1 MSGTAR
7 EQPNDEL
14 HGDLVLVRH
23 APTQL
28 DGEALAATWTL
39 APGAR
44 ELTRALA
51 ASLAGLRLAA
61 PGGPATPGGLDAV
74 VTSHEPKA
82 VGTGRLLASALGV
95 PLATD
100 PDLEEHHRHRKG
112 ILEQAAWNRTIR
124 RFFANP
130 EVLVFGSETAAEAGE
145 RFRRGVRGALARRPG
160 RRLALV
166 SHGTV
171 ITLLLAEPNG
181 LDPFELWSSLEMPE
195 AFVVRSGDLRIVE
208 RIGARE

>member
-1 MSGTAR
+1 MSAAV
-7 EQPNDEL
+7 

-28 DGEALAATWTL
+28 DSDVPSASWAL

-44 ELTRALA
+44 ELTRTLAAALA
-51 ASLAGLRLAA
+51 PLRLAA
-61 PGGPATPGGLDAV
+61 PDDPEALAGIDAV

-82 VGTGRLLASALGV
+82 VGTGRVLATALGV
-95 PLATD
+95 PPATD
-100 PDLEEHHRHRKG
+100 PDLEEHHRQRKG
-112 ILEQAAWNRTIR
+112 ILEPAAWHRTVR

-130 EVLVFGSETAAEAGE
+130 EVLVFGSETAAEARA
-145 RFRRGVRGALARRPG
+145 RFHRGVRAALDRRPG
-160 RRLALV
+160 KRLALV

-181 LDPFELWSSLEMPE
+181 LEPFEMWSSLGMPE
-195 AFVVRSGDLRIVE
+195 ALVVRSGDLRIVE
-208 RIGARE
+208 RMRVKD